1 MSEVLWPIL
10 QIATIAFFP
19 FLSRRMAHNGWLPA
33 WLSPVVLCYAVGMLI
48 RNLALFPLDD
58 NLSTTATEAAILFAI
73 PLLLYATDLG
83 RWLKYARGSL
93 LSFGLCVL
101 SGLAATSVTAVVF
114 WAEVESPWQLA
125 GMLTGIYTGGT
136 PNMQAIGLA
145 LSATQERIIVV
156 NAADVL
162 MGGVYLLLLTSFL
175 PALFGKI
182 LPAFLPADG
191 QTDEALPESP
201 YNNFNY
207 RDALKAI
214 LLTLAVIGSALGAT
228 WLVYETLSEVA
239 FLILMLTTLS
249 LIAALSPRVRQ
260 WEHTFETGEYFLLMF
275 CVALGMLADF
285 GQMADAGLGILGF
298 TAVAFVGTILLHLL
312 LAALFR
318 IDRDTF
324 LFTSVA
330 ALYGPPFIGQMASIT
345 NNRQLIFSGIAMG
358 LLGYAIGNY
367 LGIGWAYLL
376 QMIGSTLS

>member
-1 MSEVLWPIL
+1 MSAILWSSL
-10 QIATIAFFP
+10 QIAIIGLFP
-19 FLSRRMAHNGWLPA
+19 FLSRRLEYKGLLPK
-33 WLSPVVLCYAVGMLI
+33 WLSPVVLCYAVGMAI
-48 RNLALFPLDD
+48 RNLGLFPLEDE
-58 NLSTTATEAAILFAI
+58 LSTTATEASILFAI

-83 RWLKYARGSL
+83 RWIRYAKGSL

-101 SGLAATSVTAVVF
+101 SGLIATSVAVVLF
-114 WAEVESPWQLA
+114 AQQVKDSWQLA

-145 LSATQERIIVV
+145 LEAPQERIIVV

-162 MGGVYLLLLTSFL
+162 LGGMYLLLLTSFL
-175 PALFGKI
+175 PALYGRL
-182 LPAFLPADG
+182 LPAFTAD
-191 QTDEALPESP
+191 QTHQDIREKSA
-201 YNNFNY
+201 YANFNY

-214 LLTLAVIGSALGAT
+214 LLTLLVIGTALGAT
-228 WLVYETLSEVA
+228 WLFYGTLSEVA

-249 LIAALSPRVRQ
+249 LLAAFSPRVRQ

-298 TAVAFVGTILLHLL
+298 TTVAFVGTILLHLL
-312 LAALFR
+312 FATLFR

-376 QMIGSTLS
+376 QIIGSTSS